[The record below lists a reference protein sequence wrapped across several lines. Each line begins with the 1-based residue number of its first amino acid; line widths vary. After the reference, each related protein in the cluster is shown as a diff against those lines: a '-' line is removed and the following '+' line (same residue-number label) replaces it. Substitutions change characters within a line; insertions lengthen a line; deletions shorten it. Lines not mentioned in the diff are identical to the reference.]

1 MNELMGLLDSL
12 EATILEGK
20 RIPLTDKIMLE
31 EKKILSL
38 VDKLRLVL
46 KSNGSIVKRSVDQS
60 RKEEAQKTKSDS
72 AIPGRVPEQMEDLLA
87 QAHVEAEKIKDGAK
101 EYADYILANLQ
112 LLVTKMQKNL
122 IKVEKGIEDGRHLI
136 EKSKQKEDP
145 FYEPLG

>member
-46 KSNGSIVKRSVDQS
+46 KSNGSIVKRLVDQS
-60 RKEEAQKTKSDS
+60 RQEEAQKTKSES